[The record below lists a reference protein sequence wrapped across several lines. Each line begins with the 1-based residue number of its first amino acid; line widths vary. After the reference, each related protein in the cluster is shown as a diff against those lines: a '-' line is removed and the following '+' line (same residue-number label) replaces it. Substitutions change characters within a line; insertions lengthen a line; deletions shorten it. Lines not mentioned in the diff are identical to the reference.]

1 MRHHGCAGEPLDSV
15 ETLHRNSLLLQEETV
30 ADEEPRFR
38 MLETIRE
45 YGLEL
50 LAASGAE
57 DELRQRHVDYF
68 LSFAEEAARGF
79 FSPATASWL
88 DRVESD
94 HANLRTAVRW
104 CIEHKD
110 AEQGSAPGGR
120 ALVVL
125 VRPRVRDRGPRS
137 CWRRC
142 WPCPRLPPR
151 RSPERKRCWAQASW
165 R

>member
-1 MRHHGCAGEPLDSV
+1 
-15 ETLHRNSLLLQEETV
+15 
-30 ADEEPRFR
+30 

-45 YGLEL
+45 YGLER

-57 DELRQRHVDYF
+57 DELRRRHVDYF

-79 FSPATASWL
+79 YSPATASWL

-94 HANLRTAVRW
+94 HANLRTALRW
-104 CIEHKD
+104 CLEHKD

-120 ALVVL
+120 AVVVL
-125 VRPRVRDRGPRS
+125 VRPRVRHRGPRAAGGS
-137 CWRRC
+137 PGPTRGRH
-142 WPCPRLPPR
+142 RVDR
-151 RSPERKRCWAQASW
+151 PERKHCWAQASW